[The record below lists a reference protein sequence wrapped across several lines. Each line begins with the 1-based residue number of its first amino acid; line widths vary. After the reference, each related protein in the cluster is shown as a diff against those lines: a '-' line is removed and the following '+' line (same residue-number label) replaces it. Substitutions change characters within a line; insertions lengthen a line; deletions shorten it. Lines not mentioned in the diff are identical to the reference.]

1 MSKHSSGRSS
11 ETSAESSESVLPP
24 HLQVMQTAGS
34 LVTAR
39 ALYAL
44 AELGV
49 ADYLEDGPR
58 SVEELARKTGAH
70 APSLYRLLRTMAAYG
85 FFVEG
90 ERRSFSLTP
99 LGAALRSGAPSSARS
114 TVLTTAGQTYWQA
127 FSEFLH
133 SVRTGEPGAE
143 KVLGKSFFEHLSE
156 APEEA
161 HLFNEA
167 MAGIYGGEPPA
178 IAEAYDFSGIERI
191 VDVGGGGGS
200 LLTTILLAN
209 SQMRGV
215 LYDRS
220 HVVQES
226 RTLVEAEGLGERCD
240 AVEGDFLESVPAG
253 GDAYL
258 LSHVLHDWAE
268 PECLTI
274 LSNCRR
280 AMDGRGRL
288 LVVEMVVPPGAE
300 PHPAKHID
308 LVMLAVTGGRE
319 RDEEEYAELLGKADF
334 ELRQVVPT
342 ALPSSVI
349 EARPA

>member
-1 MSKHSSGRSS
+1 MSESSSGHSS
-11 ETSAESSESVLPP
+11 ETSPESVLPA
-24 HLQVMQTAGS
+24 HLQVMQMAGS

-49 ADYLEDGPR
+49 ADHLKDKAR
-58 SVEELARKTGAH
+58 SSEELARATGSH

-85 FFVEG
+85 LFAEDE
-90 ERRSFSLTP
+90 ERRFSLTP
-99 LGAALRSGAPSSARS
+99 LGATLQTGTSGSARS
-114 TVLTTAGQTYWQA
+114 TVRTTAGQTYWHA

-143 KVLGKSFFEHLSE
+143 KALGKSFFEHLSE
-156 APEEA
+156 DPEEGRI
-161 HLFNEA
+161 FDEA

-178 IAEAYDFSGIERI
+178 VAGAYDFSEIDTL

-209 SQMRGV
+209 PQMRGV
-215 LYDRS
+215 LYDRP
-220 HVVQES
+220 HVVRES
-226 RTLVEAEGLGERCD
+226 RALIEAEGLSERCE
-240 AVEGDFLESVPAG
+240 AVEGDFLGSIPGG

-274 LSNCRR
+274 LANCRQ
-280 AMDGRGRL
+280 AMDDQGRL
-288 LVVEMVVPPGAE
+288 LVVEMVVPPGDE

-319 RDEEEYAELLGKADF
+319 RDEQEYAELFGEADF
-334 ELRQVVPT
+334 ELTRVVPT
-342 ALPSSVI
+342 SLPSSLI